1 MITTNEGRAILGLKV
16 SEDPLADILFNPNIS
31 DPNALPMDMG
41 AEMLPEGEVPP
52 EGEDTPVMD
61 EETYNKLINGE
72 GEEG

>member
-1 MITTNEGRAILGLKV
+1 
-16 SEDPLADILFNPNIS
+16 
-31 DPNALPMDMG
+31 MDMG